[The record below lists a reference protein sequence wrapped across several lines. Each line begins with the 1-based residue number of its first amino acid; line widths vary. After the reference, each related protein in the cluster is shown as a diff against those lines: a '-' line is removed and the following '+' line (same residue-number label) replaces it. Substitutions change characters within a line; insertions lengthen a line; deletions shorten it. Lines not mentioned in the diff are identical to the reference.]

1 MKQKQ
6 VEELKQLIVKSI
18 IDKED
23 NMEKLKGLRQ
33 YKKYYVE
40 KYDDKIRSCVQQL
53 LSERK
58 RARNNLH
65 CAMYSFESELDEM
78 FEETCSV
85 EEAVGYYIK
94 TYEDGAYKVWKKR
107 QSLGLTKKQDKHVGD
122 VLKQLYEEQ
131 EVITYS
137 ITEEAYKEYQKL
149 KQKEQPREPVSGIR
163 DNKQHCPS
171 CNYVVNDGVPKQRYC
186 DGCGQRLK

>member
-1 MKQKQ
+1 MN
-6 VEELKQLIVKSI
+6 E
-18 IDKED
+18 
-23 NMEKLKGLRQ
+23 LKGLRQ

-40 KYDDKIRSCVQQL
+40 KYDDKIRGCVQQL
-53 LSERK
+53 LAERR

-94 TYEDGAYKVWKKR
+94 TYDDGAYKVWKER

-131 EVITYS
+131 EVKTYC
-137 ITEEAYKEYQKL
+137 ITEEAFKEYQYL
-149 KQKEQPREPVSGIR
+149 KTKERPRKPEYGIR
-163 DNKQHCPS
+163 DNKQHCPA
-171 CNYVVNDGVPKQRYC
+171 CNYVINDGVPKQRYC

>member
-1 MKQKQ
+1 M
-6 VEELKQLIVKSI
+6 EE
-18 IDKED
+18 
-23 NMEKLKGLRQ
+23 LKGLRQ

-40 KYDDKIRSCVQQL
+40 KYDEKIRECVQQL
-53 LSERK
+53 LSERR
-58 RARNNLH
+58 RARHHLC
-65 CAMYSFESELDEM
+65 CAMDSFENALDEI

-94 TYEDGAYKVWKKR
+94 TYDDGAYKVWKKR
-107 QSLGLTKKQDKHVGD
+107 QPLGLTKEQNKHVGD

-149 KQKEQPREPVSGIR
+149 KQKEQPRQPVYGIR

-186 DGCGQRLK
+186 DACGQRLK

>member
-6 VEELKQLIVKSI
+6 VEELKQLIVKNT

-23 NMEKLKGLRQ
+23 NMNELKGLRQ
-33 YKKYYVE
+33 YKKYYIE

-53 LSERK
+53 LSERR

-65 CAMYSFESELDEM
+65 CAMDSFESELDEM

-94 TYEDGAYKVWKKR
+94 TYDDSAYKVWKNR
-107 QSLGLTKKQDKHVGD
+107 QPLELTKEQNKHVGD

-131 EVITYS
+131 EVII

-149 KQKEQPREPVSGIR
+149 KQKEQPRQPVSGIR

>member
-1 MKQKQ
+1 
-6 VEELKQLIVKSI
+6 
-18 IDKED
+18 
-23 NMEKLKGLRQ
+23 MEKLKGLRQ

-94 TYEDGAYKVWKKR
+94 TYEGDAYKVFRRSKPLK
-107 QSLGLTKKQDKHVGD
+107 LTEEQNKNVCD
-122 VLKQLYEEQ
+122 VLRQLYKEQ
-131 EVITYS
+131 EVKTYC
-137 ITEEAYKEYQKL
+137 ITEEAFKEYQYL
-149 KQKEQPREPVSGIR
+149 KTKERPRKPEYGIR
-163 DNKQHCPS
+163 DNKQHCPA

-186 DGCGQRLK
+186 DCCGQRLK